1 MESKFV
7 ELVTARDIQTKQI
20 PPINWAIENLIP
32 EGLTLLTGRPKA
44 GKSFMA
50 FDMAL
55 AITQGEKFL
64 NKFQTVKGKVLYI
77 PFEDNERRIQN
88 RLNDLLQGEEAP
100 PDLLFP
106 SDLFFPKIDQGG
118 VDVMEEIMQQTEN
131 LKLIII
137 DTFGASISERFGTL
151 GMNFKEDYE
160 FMSQLQKL
168 ALKFQVGI
176 LLIHHTRKLTSENV
190 FDEVVGSTGV
200 TASPDTLLMLR
211 KSSDRV
217 QLHITGRDIKESVF
231 EVSFDNESF
240 KWELLSENFHFAYT
254 AERQLIIDLFESDH
268 IKELKVKDIAESTGK
283 SREATSQILR
293 KMKQSGE
300 IQSGE
305 SYGAYRLPS
314 PS

>member
-1 MESKFV
+1 MHSKFV
-7 ELVTARDIQTKQI
+7 DLVTAKDIQSKEI

-64 NKFQTVKGKVLYI
+64 NKFPTVKGKVLYI

-88 RLNDLLQGEEAP
+88 RLNDLLQGGEAP

-106 SDLFFPKIDQGG
+106 SELFFPKIDQEG
-118 VDVMEEIMQQTEN
+118 VDVLEEILQQTKD
-131 LKLIII
+131 LRLIII
-137 DTFGASISERFGTL
+137 DTFGAAISDGFNNL
-151 GMNFKEDYE
+151 GLNFKDDYG
-160 FMSQLQKL
+160 FMSKFQKL
-168 ALKFQVGI
+168 ALEFQVGI

-211 KSSDRV
+211 KTSDRV
-217 QLHITGRDIKESVF
+217 QFHITGRDIKESIY
-231 EVSFDNESF
+231 EVSFDSDCF
-240 KWELLSENFHFAYT
+240 KWEILSEDFLFAYT
-254 AERQLIIDLFESDH
+254 ADRQQIIDLFESDPT
-268 IKELKVKDIAESTGK
+268 KELQIKDIAELTGK
-283 SREATSQILR
+283 TRAAISQIIR

-300 IQSGE
+300 IQSGS
-305 SYGAYRLPS
+305 SYGFYKLPK
-314 PS
+314 PN

>member
-1 MESKFV
+1 MPSKFV
-7 ELVTARDIQTKQI
+7 DLVTAKDIQSKEI

-32 EGLTLLTGRPKA
+32 EGLTLLSGRPKA

-55 AITQGEKFL
+55 AITQGNKFL
-64 NKFQTVKGKVLYI
+64 GKFSTVKGKVLYI

-88 RLNDLLQGEEAP
+88 RLNDLLQGAEAP

-106 SDLFFPKIDQGG
+106 SGLFFPKIDQGG
-118 VDVMEEIMQQTEN
+118 VDIMEEILQQTEN

-137 DTFGASISERFGTL
+137 DTFGAAIGEKYNNL
-151 GMNFKEDYE
+151 GMSFKDDYE
-160 FMSQLQKL
+160 FMYQLQQL
-168 ALKFQVGI
+168 ALKYQAGI

-211 KSSDRV
+211 KTADRV
-217 QLHITGRDIKESVF
+217 QFHITGRDIKESIY
-231 EVSFDNESF
+231 EVSFDSDLF
-240 KWELLSENFHFAYT
+240 KWEILSENFHFAYT
-254 AERQLIIDLFESDH
+254 ADRQQIIDLFESDPV
-268 IKELKVKDIAESTGK
+268 KELQVKDIAELTGK
-283 SREATSQILR
+283 TREAISQIIR

-300 IQSGE
+300 IQRGS
-305 SYGAYRLPS
+305 SYGFYKLPS
-314 PS
+314 PN

>member
-176 LLIHHTRKLTSENV
+176 LVIHHTRKLTSENV

-211 KSSDRV
+211 KSGDRV

-240 KWELLSENFHFAYT
+240 RWELLSENFHFAYT

-293 KMKQSGE
+293 KMKQTGE

-305 SYGAYRLPS
+305 SYGSYRLPT